1 MIARPGAETGERRTR
16 IKICGLCRAADCVL
30 AARAGADYLGFVFAK
45 SPRQAPAGLGAELEQ
60 ALGYSGPERVGV
72 FVLPDPPLPAA
83 LSKRTAAEI
92 ATAADAFRL
101 DLLQLHGPLSPALAR
116 ALRAATPLSWIL
128 AVRAGRDD
136 PEPALAADP
145 FALLFDTPHPAGQGG
160 GSGQAFD
167 WSVATPWRERARLFL
182 AGGLG
187 PTNVAQAVAHVRPFA
202 VDVASGVETAPG
214 EKSEDAIRAFVAAVR
229 AADRGL
235 AVETETG

>member
-1 MIARPGAETGERRTR
+1 MTEEQGAEAGERRTR

-30 AARAGADYLGFVFAK
+30 AARAGADYLGFVFAR
-45 SPRQAPAGLGAELEQ
+45 SPRRAPAGLGAELAQ
-60 ALGYSGPERVGV
+60 ALGHSGPERVGV
-72 FVLPDPPLPAA
+72 FVLPDPPLPRA
-83 LSKRTAAEI
+83 LAEGTAVEI
-92 ATAADAFRL
+92 ASVAQAFGL

-116 ALRAATPLSWIL
+116 ALRAATPLPWIL
-128 AVRAGRDD
+128 AVRAGADD

-167 WSVATPWRERARLFL
+167 WSLAAPWRERARLFL

-187 PTNVAQAVAHVRPFA
+187 PANVAEAVAQVRPFA

-214 EKSEDAIRAFVAAVR
+214 EKSGDAIRAFVAAVR
-229 AADRGL
+229 AADRRL
-235 AVETETG
+235 AVETEPA